1 MKKVLS
7 GIIFSLFL
15 CSVIMFTGCSKR
27 EQNTALGAG
36 LGTAAGVA
44 VGAAA
49 GGTKGAFLGGALG
62 GITGGLIGNA
72 ATKD

>member
-1 MKKVLS
+1 MKKIVS
-7 GIIFSLFL
+7 GVIFSLFL
-15 CSVIMFTGCSKR
+15 GSILMFIGCSKR

-36 LGTAAGVA
+36 IGTAAGVA

-62 GITGGLIGNA
+62 GITGGLIGNT